1 MKETE
6 LEMETVRAQA
16 KLFAGFKVQLQY
28 QANRYREEGKLKL
41 ESLLQ
46 EALRS

>member
-6 LEMETVRAQA
+6 IEMETVRAQA
-16 KLFAGFKVQLQY
+16 KLFVGFREQLKH
-28 QANRYREEGKLKL
+28 QANRYRAEVKPKL
-41 ESLLQ
+41 EAVLK